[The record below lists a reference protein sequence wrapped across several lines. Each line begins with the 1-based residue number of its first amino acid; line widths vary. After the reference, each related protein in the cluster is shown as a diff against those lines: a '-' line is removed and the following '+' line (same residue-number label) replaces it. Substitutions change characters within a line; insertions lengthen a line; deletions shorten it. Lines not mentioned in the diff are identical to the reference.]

1 MKRDPIYTNDAHY
14 PPEIQKMMAE
24 TTTCLNCGTTLKH
37 VIGKDGR
44 RIRNRGFCS
53 NICYLEKSPKM
64 AYVEKE
70 YGLPA
75 KEIILQMLNDGT
87 SIIATADRL
96 GVNKQALYAWLDKLD
111 IKKKVVWL

>member
-1 MKRDPIYTNDAHY
+1 MKRTPNYAIDAHY

-24 TTTCLNCGTTLKH
+24 TTTCLNCGATLNH

-53 NICYLEKSPKM
+53 NICFLAKSPKL
-64 AYVEKE
+64 AYIEHE

-75 KEIILQMLNDGT
+75 KEIILQMLNSGVT
-87 SIIATADRL
+87 VIATSERL
-96 GVNKQALYAWLDKLD
+96 GVGKPQFYKWLEKLD
-111 IKKKVVWL
+111 IKKKVVWG